1 METARTTDIRSLQRF
16 YDEDREWIYNLFDAF
31 IEKIVFEN
39 KAIDFSKGAID
50 YYGQVEFA
58 TLDDENGQPVSFSE
72 LLCGEKGNAGYKES
86 AEYIIKAPVA
96 DLRNICKDSVLKKF
110 YKRELLLVAHLHW
123 LWSLGMSCVET
134 SCGKFGKLFGIKE
147 QWADTLN
154 CCNLKDGLWFAS
166 VSAMGLKKELLLIYS
181 ILHRFVTWPKKPEFQ
196 DVHEIKAAMVD
207 FIFKTRIDLNAPVRN
222 GLLHLCDPHNYIN
235 IYDYEEKME
244 WIYQHDSLLRNY
256 KVNDFSAMQNQDSVY
271 YSKRIGRVEDNI
283 VYRADRTED
292 KIRYIMDRLCGTEM

>member
-96 DLRNICKDSVLKKF
+96 DLRK
-110 YKRELLLVAHLHW
+110 
-123 LWSLGMSCVET
+123 
-134 SCGKFGKLFGIKE
+134 
-147 QWADTLN
+147 
-154 CCNLKDGLWFAS
+154 
-166 VSAMGLKKELLLIYS
+166 
-181 ILHRFVTWPKKPEFQ
+181 IL
-196 DVHEIKAAMVD
+196 
-207 FIFKTRIDLNAPVRN
+207 
-222 GLLHLCDPHNYIN
+222 
-235 IYDYEEKME
+235 
-244 WIYQHDSLLRNY
+244 
-256 KVNDFSAMQNQDSVY
+256 
-271 YSKRIGRVEDNI
+271 
-283 VYRADRTED
+283 
-292 KIRYIMDRLCGTEM
+292 